1 MITIIEKMNRIRKN
15 IVRGIF
21 IASVLAFI
29 WYILPY
35 LGLGLVKYS
44 FNRAY
49 KALEISALFWLFS
62 LLASGVISL
71 LFKRKLKKSPDL
83 YDAVYD
89 DRVKLSWLKAYRI
102 GFIVA
107 FISSICWKCYETF
120 NAENLLTMKAH
131 LPNGPFFVL
140 YIAVMAL
147 VGSFLFISRESKN
160 D

>member
-1 MITIIEKMNRIRKN
+1 MITRIEKMNRIRKN

-21 IASVLAFI
+21 VTSVIAFL

-35 LGLGLVKYS
+35 LGLGLVRYS

-62 LLASGVISL
+62 LLASGAISL

-89 DRVKLSWLKAYRI
+89 DRVKLSWLKAYPI
-102 GFIVA
+102 AFIVA
-107 FISSICWKCYETF
+107 FMSSICWKWYETS
-120 NAENLLTMKAH
+120 NSEKLLTFKAH
-131 LPNGPFFVL
+131 LPHGPAL
-140 YIAVMAL
+140 IIYLAVIFL
-147 VGSFLFISRESKN
+147 TGSFLFFSRESKN
-160 D
+160 V